1 MVILGFGRQEEQER
15 HKIKQALH
23 DGTGSGASAEEILGR
38 WNQAADTYDKMP
50 RADAPE
56 RYTSVHYY
64 DGTLH
69 FFHVNRN
76 HPFPPMAG
84 RHGKLMSHLGLRWG
98 SLSREPVP
106 APAKEP
112 DHT

>member
-76 HPFPPMAG
+76 HPFSPDGWAAW
-84 RHGKLMSHLGLRWG
+84 KVD
-98 SLSREPVP
+98 EPFGV
-106 APAKEP
+106 AVGESEP
-112 DHT
+112 